1 MLFCPSLPSNTSLN
15 IQTLSHLIQSFPC
28 PSSLLT
34 PYREDFFNIY
44 FLQTFYQS
52 PLMPFCPCLPSKA
65 PINTQNPCPSYT
77 VLPLKCSIPI
87 EWCSAALEPSHSLSC
102 SPPAPRRLSP
112 CSQHGRWSGVYIR
125 LKIMYVY
132 IIVYSD
138 FSMPASLTL
147 LLCSVYLP

>member
-1 MLFCPSLPSNTSLN
+1 MLFCPSLSSNTSLN

-102 SPPAPRRLSP
+102 SPPAPRRLGP
-112 CSQHGRWSGVYIR
+112 CSQHGRWSGVI
-125 LKIMYVY
+125 IYVCK
-132 IIVYSD
+132 
-138 FSMPASLTL
+138 
-147 LLCSVYLP
+147 LCMFI